1 MSLTPIQTHLQALHA
16 RIEAACLAAG
26 RDSSAVKLILAIKTQ
41 TPEAVAEAV
50 AFYEGRMAYVG
61 ENKVQEGL
69 AHIEALP
76 ELSTTAE
83 WHHIGQLQTNKV
95 KEVLRYASV
104 VQSVDRLELAEKLAA
119 RVAFEERPEPL
130 RVLVQVNTSGEETK
144 AGCAPEE
151 TLALCRAVAALPQL
165 KLEGLMTI
173 GALSEDEATVRACF
187 QLLRSLSEE
196 VAALDLPGVEMRELS
211 MGMSGDMDW
220 AIAEGATMVRVGSA
234 IFGARA

>member
-1 MSLTPIQTHLQALHA
+1 MSLTPIQTRLQALHA
-16 RIEAACLAAG
+16 RMEAACLAAG
-26 RDSSAVKLILAIKTQ
+26 READAVKLILAIKTQ

-50 AFYEGRMAYVG
+50 AFYEGKMAYVG

-76 ELSTTAE
+76 EIAKKAE

-95 KEVLRYASV
+95 KEVLRYATV
-104 VQSVDRLELAEKLAA
+104 VQSVDRLDLAEKLAA
-119 RVAFEERPEPL
+119 RVTFEESTEPL

-144 AGCAPEE
+144 AGCAPDE
-151 TLALCRAVAALPQL
+151 TLSLCRAVAVLPQL

-187 QLLRSLSEE
+187 KLLRTLSEE
-196 VAALDLPGVEMRELS
+196 VAALNLPNVEMRELS
-211 MGMSGDMDW
+211 MGMSGDLEW